1 MRPNAVFC
9 VPEMRRIRRI
19 HFIGI
24 GGAGMSGIAEVL
36 LNQGYAISGS
46 DLRESVVTSRLQ
58 SMGAE
63 IFVGHQMKNVE
74 GADVVVN
81 SSAVDDANPE
91 MINARELRIPIVR
104 RAEMLAEL
112 MRYRH
117 GIAVAGTHG
126 KTTTTSLITSI
137 LAAADRDP
145 TFVIGGLVHSTGSN
159 AKLGTSNYL
168 VAEADESDASFLHL
182 QPMVSVITNIDMDHM
197 ETYEGDFSRL
207 KKTFIEFI
215 HNLPFYG
222 LLVVCGDD
230 PVVQELLPEIS
241 RQVITYGFDEGN
253 DYQAIDV
260 VQEKNQTNF
269 TVIGSLL
276 EEKTNHK
283 SVPIKLSMP
292 GKHNVLNSLAA
303 IAVAVDEGIRT
314 TAIQQGLERFQGVG
328 RRFQI
333 YGEYPVASSN
343 DSQGTAMLVDDYG
356 HHPREVQA
364 TIQAVR
370 DGWPERRL
378 VMVYQP
384 HRYTRTRDL
393 YEDFVEVL
401 SQVDVLILLDVYAAG
416 EQPIPGADGRH
427 LSRSIRNRGQIDPI
441 FIEGV
446 DGVPALVKD
455 LVEKMNA
462 TKARKEVSGLLL
474 SDPSIKVR
482 SRAAFFLGN
491 LPDPKSVDDLIM
503 ALEDKNWLVR
513 QNTLEA
519 LGKLGSKKA
528 LPILLKK
535 LKDPNNRDTADII
548 TALGYHKY
556 PGVAAELLPFLK
568 FKELKFVTIS
578 ALGKL
583 GDPIAI
589 KPIREINRKLSHPT
603 RKRSVENVLKIL
615 EKKKVP

>member
-1 MRPNAVFC
+1 MQPNAVFC

-46 DLRESVVTSRLQ
+46 DLRESAVTSRLQ
-58 SMGAE
+58 NMGAE
-63 IFVGHQMKNVE
+63 IFVGHHMKNVE

-137 LAAADRDP
+137 LAAANRDP
-145 TFVIGGLVHSTGSN
+145 TFVIGGLVHSAGSN

-182 QPMVSVITNIDMDHM
+182 QPMVSIITNIDMDHM

-230 PVVQELLPEIS
+230 PVVQELLPDIS
-241 RQVITYGFDEGN
+241 RQVVTYGFDEGN
-253 DYQAIDV
+253 DYRAIEVEQD
-260 VQEKNQTNF
+260 KNQTKF
-269 TVIGSLL
+269 KVLGPLL
-276 EEKTNHK
+276 EEKAGHK
-283 SVPIKLSMP
+283 SLPIELSMP

-303 IAVAVDEGIRT
+303 IAVAVDEGVESD
-314 TAIQQGLERFQGVG
+314 AIQRGLESFQGVG

-343 DSQGTAMLVDDYG
+343 DTKTEGTAMLVDDYG

-401 SQVDVLILLDVYAAG
+401 SQVDVLILMDVYAAG

-427 LSRSIRNRGQIDPI
+427 LSRSIRIRGQIDPI

-455 LVEKMNA
+455 LVQA
-462 TKARKEVSGLLL
+462 G
-474 SDPSIKVR
+474 
-482 SRAAFFLGN
+482 
-491 LPDPKSVDDLIM
+491 
-503 ALEDKNWLVR
+503 
-513 QNTLEA
+513 
-519 LGKLGSKKA
+519 
-528 LPILLKK
+528 
-535 LKDPNNRDTADII
+535 DII
-548 TALGYHKY
+548 ITQGAGNVGGLASTLSK
-556 PGVAAELLPFLK
+556 
-568 FKELKFVTIS
+568 
-578 ALGKL
+578 
-583 GDPIAI
+583 
-589 KPIREINRKLSHPT
+589 RKL
-603 RKRSVENVLKIL
+603 N
-615 EKKKVP
+615 